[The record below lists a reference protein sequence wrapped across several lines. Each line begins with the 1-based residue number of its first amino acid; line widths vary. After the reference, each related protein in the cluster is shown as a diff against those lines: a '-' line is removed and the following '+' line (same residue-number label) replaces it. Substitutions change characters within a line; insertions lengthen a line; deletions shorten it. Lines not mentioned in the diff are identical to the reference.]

1 MTSPKKDKTK
11 EEKKKIA
18 ILLSAIGIIIFF
30 FLWRFVFSTPT
41 IEEELIVMPVRKTV
55 PLIDF
60 QYLKTEQFDEFVKYE
75 TIPAIDVDELGREN
89 PFDRY

>member
-1 MTSPKKDKTK
+1 
-11 EEKKKIA
+11 
-18 ILLSAIGIIIFF
+18 
-30 FLWRFVFSTPT
+30 
-41 IEEELIVMPVRKTV
+41 MPVRKTV